1 MCLRRFRVRRVR
13 VRVRRVRRLNLL
25 SAHFLRD
32 YLVDLDQTSQKY
44 SLGQGGLQAMK
55 TVDLDL
61 LFKVTEVKL

>member
-1 MCLRRFRVRRVR
+1 MCLLCFRVRL
-13 VRVRRVRRLNLL
+13 RRRRRRRRGDPL
-25 SAHFLRD
+25 SAHFLGD

-55 TVDLDL
+55 TGGLDL